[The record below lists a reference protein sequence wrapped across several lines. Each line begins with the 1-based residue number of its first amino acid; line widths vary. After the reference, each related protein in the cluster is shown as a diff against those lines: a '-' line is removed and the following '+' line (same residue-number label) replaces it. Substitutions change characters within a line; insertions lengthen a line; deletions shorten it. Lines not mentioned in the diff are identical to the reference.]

1 MKKIE
6 IISALL
12 GDVALPLVGFLF
24 WDWGFY
30 FIALFFLFDLLFR
43 TLFLKRRLIPL
54 NELKNRNR
62 ILFKGLL
69 YSFIEIL
76 LIHCIVIS
84 VFVHL
89 NIGDSFLAFLTYEEL
104 GIPQGAVLLPLL
116 FLNEFM
122 KIRNENKI
130 GVPHPVRAQVIL
142 NSQNLQQFRL
152 LLWVVLYLWSLF
164 FYIDE
169 IILITAFFVF
179 FIVQPFLIFRNI
191 K

>member
-12 GDVALPLVGFLF
+12 GDVALPLAGFLF

-30 FIALFFLFDLLFR
+30 FISLFFLFDLIFR
-43 TLFLKRRLIPL
+43 TLFLRRRLNLL

-62 ILFKGLL
+62 ILFRGFL
-69 YSFIEIL
+69 YSFIEVL
-76 LIHCIVIS
+76 LIHFIVVS

-89 NIGDSFLAFLTYEEL
+89 KIGDSFLAFLTYEEL

-116 FLNEFM
+116 LLNEFM

-130 GVPHPVRAQVIL
+130 GVPYSVRAQIIL
-142 NSQNLQQFRL
+142 KTQNLQQYRL

-164 FYIDE
+164 FYMNE
-169 IILITAFFVF
+169 TILITAFFAF

-191 K
+191 N

>member
-12 GDVALPLVGFLF
+12 GDVALPLAGFLF

-30 FIALFFLFDLLFR
+30 FISLFFLFDLFFR
-43 TLFLKRRLIPL
+43 TLFLRRRLTPL

-62 ILFKGLL
+62 ILFRGFI

-89 NIGDSFLAFLTYEEL
+89 KISDSFLAFIAYEEL

-116 FLNEFM
+116 LLNEFM

-130 GVPHPVRAQVIL
+130 GVPYPIRAQIIL
-142 NSQNLQQFRL
+142 KTQNLQQYRL

-164 FYIDE
+164 FYMNE
-169 IILITAFFVF
+169 TILITAFFAF

-191 K
+191 N

>member
-12 GDVALPLVGFLF
+12 GDVALPLAGFLF

-30 FIALFFLFDLLFR
+30 FISLFFLFDLIFR
-43 TLFLKRRLIPL
+43 TLFLSRRLTPL
-54 NELKNRNR
+54 NELKNRSR
-62 ILFKGLL
+62 ILFRGFL
-69 YSFIEIL
+69 YSFFEVL
-76 LIHCIVIS
+76 LIHCIVVS

-89 NIGDSFLAFLTYEEL
+89 KIGDSFLAFLTYEEL

-116 FLNEFM
+116 LLNEFM

-130 GVPHPVRAQVIL
+130 GVPYPVRAQIIL
-142 NSQNLQQFRL
+142 KTQTLQQYRL

-164 FYIDE
+164 FYMNE
-169 IILITAFFVF
+169 TILITAFFAF

>member
-12 GDVALPLVGFLF
+12 GDVALPLAGFLF

-30 FIALFFLFDLLFR
+30 FISLFFLFDLIFR
-43 TLFLKRRLIPL
+43 TLFLRRRLNLL

-62 ILFKGLL
+62 ILFRGFL
-69 YSFIEIL
+69 YSFIEVL
-76 LIHCIVIS
+76 LIHCIVVS

-89 NIGDSFLAFLTYEEL
+89 KIGDSFLAFLTYEEL

-116 FLNEFM
+116 LLNEFM

-130 GVPHPVRAQVIL
+130 GVPYSVRAQIIL
-142 NSQNLQQFRL
+142 KTQNLQQYRL

-164 FYIDE
+164 FYMNE
-169 IILITAFFVF
+169 TILITAFFAF

-191 K
+191 N

>member
-12 GDVALPLVGFLF
+12 GDVALPLAGFLF

-30 FIALFFLFDLLFR
+30 FISLFFLFDLIFR
-43 TLFLKRRLIPL
+43 TLFLRRRLNLL

-62 ILFKGLL
+62 ILFRGFL
-69 YSFIEIL
+69 YSFIEVL
-76 LIHCIVIS
+76 LIHCIVVS

-89 NIGDSFLAFLTYEEL
+89 KIGDSFLAFLTYEEL
-104 GIPQGAVLLPLL
+104 GISQGAVLLPLL
-116 FLNEFM
+116 LFNEFM

-130 GVPHPVRAQVIL
+130 GVPYSVRAQIIL
-142 NSQNLQQFRL
+142 KTQNLQQYRL

-164 FYIDE
+164 FYMNE
-169 IILITAFFVF
+169 TILITAFFAF

>member
-12 GDVALPLVGFLF
+12 GDVALPLAGFLF

-30 FIALFFLFDLLFR
+30 FISLFFLFDLIFR
-43 TLFLKRRLIPL
+43 TLFLRRRLNLL

-62 ILFKGLL
+62 ILFRGFL
-69 YSFIEIL
+69 YSFIEVL
-76 LIHCIVIS
+76 LIHCIVVS
-84 VFVHL
+84 VFVNL
-89 NIGDSFLAFLTYEEL
+89 KLGDSFLAFLTYEEL

-116 FLNEFM
+116 LLNEFM

-130 GVPHPVRAQVIL
+130 GVPYPIRAQIIL
-142 NSQNLQQFRL
+142 KTQNLQQYRL

-164 FYIDE
+164 FYMNE
-169 IILITAFFVF
+169 TILITAFFAF

-191 K
+191 N

>member
-12 GDVALPLVGFLF
+12 GDVALPLAGFLF

-30 FIALFFLFDLLFR
+30 FISLFFLFDLIFR
-43 TLFLKRRLIPL
+43 TLFLRRRLNLL

-62 ILFKGLL
+62 ILFRGFL
-69 YSFIEIL
+69 YSFIEVL
-76 LIHCIVIS
+76 LIHCIVVS

-89 NIGDSFLAFLTYEEL
+89 KIGTSFLAFLTYEEL

-116 FLNEFM
+116 LLNEFM

-130 GVPHPVRAQVIL
+130 GVPYPVRAQIIL
-142 NSQNLQQFRL
+142 KTQNLQQYRL

-164 FYIDE
+164 FYMNE
-169 IILITAFFVF
+169 TILITAFFAF
-179 FIVQPFLIFRNI
+179 FIIQPFLIFRNI
-191 K
+191 

>member
-12 GDVALPLVGFLF
+12 GDVALPLAGFLF

-30 FIALFFLFDLLFR
+30 FISLFFLFDLFFR
-43 TLFLKRRLIPL
+43 TLFLRRRLTPL

-62 ILFKGLL
+62 ILFRGFI

-84 VFVHL
+84 VFVYL

-104 GIPQGAVLLPLL
+104 GIPQGPVLLPLL
-116 FLNEFM
+116 LLNEFM

-130 GVPHPVRAQVIL
+130 GVPYPVRAQIIL
-142 NSQNLQQFRL
+142 KTQNLQQYRL

-164 FYIDE
+164 FYMNE
-169 IILITAFFVF
+169 TILITAFFAF

>member
-12 GDVALPLVGFLF
+12 GDVALPLAGFLF

-30 FIALFFLFDLLFR
+30 FISLFFLFDLIFR
-43 TLFLKRRLIPL
+43 TLFLRRRLNLL

-62 ILFKGLL
+62 ILFRGFL
-69 YSFIEIL
+69 YSFIEVL
-76 LIHCIVIS
+76 LIHCIVVS

-89 NIGDSFLAFLTYEEL
+89 KIGDSFLAFLTYEEL

-116 FLNEFM
+116 LLNEFM

-130 GVPHPVRAQVIL
+130 GVPYPIRAQIIL
-142 NSQNLQQFRL
+142 KTQSLQQYRL

-164 FYIDE
+164 FYMNE
-169 IILITAFFVF
+169 TILITTFFAF

>member
-12 GDVALPLVGFLF
+12 GDVALPLAGFLF

-30 FIALFFLFDLLFR
+30 FISLFFLFDLIFR
-43 TLFLKRRLIPL
+43 TLFLRRRLNLL

-62 ILFKGLL
+62 ILFRGFL
-69 YSFIEIL
+69 YSFIEVL
-76 LIHCIVIS
+76 LIHCIVVS
-84 VFVHL
+84 VFVNL
-89 NIGDSFLAFLTYEEL
+89 KLGDSFLAFLTYEEL

-116 FLNEFM
+116 LLNEFM

-130 GVPHPVRAQVIL
+130 GVPYPIRAQIIL
-142 NSQNLQQFRL
+142 KTQNLQQYRL

-164 FYIDE
+164 FNMNE
-169 IILITAFFVF
+169 TILITAFFAF

-191 K
+191 N

>member
-12 GDVALPLVGFLF
+12 GDVALPLAGFLF

-30 FIALFFLFDLLFR
+30 FISLFFLFDLIFR
-43 TLFLKRRLIPL
+43 TLFLRRRLNLL

-62 ILFKGLL
+62 ILFRGFL
-69 YSFIEIL
+69 YSFIEVL
-76 LIHCIVIS
+76 LIHCIVVS

-116 FLNEFM
+116 LLNEFM

-130 GVPHPVRAQVIL
+130 GVPYPVRAQIIL
-142 NSQNLQQFRL
+142 KTQNLQQYRL

-164 FYIDE
+164 FYMNE
-169 IILITAFFVF
+169 TILITVFFAF

>member
-1 MKKIE
+1 VKKFE

-12 GDVALPLVGFLF
+12 GDVALPLAGFLF

-30 FIALFFLFDLLFR
+30 FISLFFLFDLFFR
-43 TLFLKRRLIPL
+43 TLFLRRRLTPL

-62 ILFKGLL
+62 ILFRGFI

-89 NIGDSFLAFLTYEEL
+89 KISDSFLAFIAYEEL

-116 FLNEFM
+116 LLNEFM

-130 GVPHPVRAQVIL
+130 GVPYPVRAQIIL
-142 NSQNLQQFRL
+142 KTQNLQQYRL
-152 LLWVVLYLWSLF
+152 LLWVLLYLWSLF
-164 FYIDE
+164 FYMNE
-169 IILITAFFVF
+169 TILITAFFAF

>member
-12 GDVALPLVGFLF
+12 GDVALPLAGFLF

-30 FIALFFLFDLLFR
+30 FISLFFLFDLFFR
-43 TLFLKRRLIPL
+43 TLFLRRRLTPL

-62 ILFKGLL
+62 ILFRGFI
-69 YSFIEIL
+69 YSFIEII
-76 LIHCIVIS
+76 LIHCIVTS

-89 NIGDSFLAFLTYEEL
+89 KIGDSFLAFLTYEEL

-116 FLNEFM
+116 LLNEFM

-130 GVPHPVRAQVIL
+130 GVPYPVRAQIIL
-142 NSQNLQQFRL
+142 KTQNLQQYRL
-152 LLWVVLYLWSLF
+152 LLWVVLYLWSWLF
-164 FYIDE
+164 YMNE
-169 IILITAFFVF
+169 TILITAFFAF

>member
-1 MKKIE
+1 VKKIE

-12 GDVALPLVGFLF
+12 GDVALPLAGFLF

-30 FIALFFLFDLLFR
+30 FISLFFLFDLIFR
-43 TLFLKRRLIPL
+43 TLFLRRRLNLL

-62 ILFKGLL
+62 ILFRGFL
-69 YSFIEIL
+69 YSFIEVL
-76 LIHCIVIS
+76 LIHCIVVS

-89 NIGDSFLAFLTYEEL
+89 KIGDSFLAFLTYEEL

-116 FLNEFM
+116 LLNEFM

-130 GVPHPVRAQVIL
+130 GVPYPVRAQIIL
-142 NSQNLQQFRL
+142 KTQNLQQYRL

-164 FYIDE
+164 FYMNE
-169 IILITAFFVF
+169 TILITTFFAFF
-179 FIVQPFLIFRNI
+179 IIQPFLIFRNI
-191 K
+191 

>member
-1 MKKIE
+1 VKKIE

>member
-12 GDVALPLVGFLF
+12 GDVALPLAGFLF

-30 FIALFFLFDLLFR
+30 FISLFFLFDLFFR
-43 TLFLKRRLIPL
+43 TLFLRRRLTSL

-62 ILFKGLL
+62 ILFKGFL
-69 YSFIEIL
+69 YSFIEVL
-76 LIHCIVIS
+76 LIHGIVLS
-84 VFVHL
+84 VFIHL
-89 NIGDSFLAFLTYEEL
+89 SIGDSFLAFLTYEEF

-116 FLNEFM
+116 LLNEFM
-122 KIRNENKI
+122 KIRNEDKI
-130 GVPHPVRAQVIL
+130 GVPYPVRAQVII
-142 NSQNLQQFRL
+142 NTQNLQQYRL

-164 FYIDE
+164 FYMNE
-169 IILITAFFVF
+169 TILITAFFAF